1 MAMKMSIF
9 KSLSREQKEAVG
21 LLQMGTFLEYF
32 DLMLYVH
39 MAVLLNEIFF
49 PKTDPHTAALLSSFA
64 FCSTFILRPFGALI
78 FGYIGDNIGR
88 KATVIITTMMMST
101 SCIVMATL
109 PTYAQIGISAAWIVT
124 ICRIVQGLS
133 SMGEVMGAYVY
144 MTEITKPPLRYPAVS
159 FISLASTLGAS
170 AALGVA
176 TLVTKFDLNWRNA
189 FWIGA
194 GIALV
199 GSIARTRLRETP
211 DFIES
216 KAKAEL
222 KRQKRLEKL
231 VAESGEKSETL
242 EKKTVLAFF
251 LIYCGNPVCFY
262 LLYIFFNPILMSKY
276 GFSASDIIFNNFLL
290 ANIDVAS
297 CALITFLSYRIY
309 PLKILKFRST
319 FFLLFVIFLPFIIE
333 NASNCYQI
341 FAIQFLVL
349 ATALDAPPANG
360 VFIKHI
366 PVLRRMTATSFI
378 YATTRAIM
386 YIITSFGLVYLTE
399 GLGYYG
405 LWIVV
410 IPVTVGYMWA
420 VRYFECLEKGIRSG
434 EIPLTV
440 ESGYI
445 SNTLSEQSD
454 GISIPENQ
462 KIA

>member
-1 MAMKMSIF
+1 MSIL
-9 KSLSREQKEAVG
+9 KSLTRQQKEAVG
-21 LLQMGTFLEYF
+21 LLQIGTFLEFF

-39 MAVLLNEIFF
+39 MAIILNELFF
-49 PKTDPHTAALLSSFA
+49 PATDPHTASLIAAFA

-176 TLVTKFDLNWRNA
+176 TLVTKFDINWRNA

-199 GSIARTRLRETP
+199 GSVARTRLRETP

-216 KAKAEL
+216 KAKAEI
-222 KRQKRLEKL
+222 KRQKKLEIL
-231 VAESGEKSETL
+231 ISEN
-242 EKKTVLAFF
+242 EKKGEIVKRKTILAFF

-276 GFSASDIIFNNFLL
+276 GFSASDIIYNNFLL

-297 CALITFLSYRIY
+297 CVLLTFLSYRIY

-319 FFLLFVIFLPFIIE
+319 LFLFFIIFLPFLLE
-333 NASNCYQI
+333 KTSNFYQI

-349 ATALDAPPANG
+349 AMALDAPPANG
-360 VFIKHI
+360 IFIKHI
-366 PVLRRMTATSFI
+366 PVLKRMTATSFI
-378 YATTRAIM
+378 YALSRALM

-399 GLGYYG
+399 ALGYYG

-420 VRYFECLEKGIRSG
+420 VRYFKKIEEISSPEKLSFS
-434 EIPLTV
+434 EFNEVHDELLL
-440 ESGYI
+440 
-445 SNTLSEQSD
+445 NT
-454 GISIPENQ
+454 ENQ
-462 KIA
+462 NNEKIA

>member
-1 MAMKMSIF
+1 MVGNFKVVNVSII
-9 KSLSREQKEAVG
+9 KSLSRQQKEAVG
-21 LLQMGTFLEYF
+21 LLQIGTFLEYF

-39 MAVLLNEIFF
+39 MAVLLNELFF

-101 SCIVMATL
+101 SCVVMATL

-170 AALGVA
+170 AALGIA
-176 TLVTKFDLNWRNA
+176 TLVTRFDLNWRNA

-199 GSIARTRLRETP
+199 GSVARTRLRETP

-216 KAKAEL
+216 KAKAEIR
-222 KRQKRLEKL
+222 RQRKLEML
-231 VAESGEKSETL
+231 VVQSGEKRETVNR
-242 EKKTVLAFF
+242 KTIVAFF

-276 GFSASDIIFNNFLL
+276 GFSTSDIIFNNFLL

-297 CALITFLSYRIY
+297 CALLTFLSYRIY

-319 FFLLFVIFLPFIIE
+319 LFLLFTLSLPFIIE
-333 NASNCYQI
+333 NTTSFYQI
-341 FAIQFLVL
+341 FAIQFFVLV
-349 ATALDAPPANG
+349 AALDAPPANG
-360 VFIKHI
+360 IFIKHI

-378 YATTRAIM
+378 YALSRAMM
-386 YIITSFGLVYLTE
+386 YVITSFGLVYLTE
-399 GLGYYG
+399 WLGYYG
-405 LWIVV
+405 IWVV
-410 IPVTVGYMWA
+410 VMPVTIGYMWA
-420 VRYFECLEKGIRSG
+420 VRYFEKIEKASSLET
-434 EIPLTV
+434 PLAS
-440 ESGYI
+440 EA
-445 SNTLSEQSD
+445 NDAPEELSFDSD
-454 GISIPENQ
+454 K

>member
-1 MAMKMSIF
+1 
-9 KSLSREQKEAVG
+9 
-21 LLQMGTFLEYF
+21 
-32 DLMLYVH
+32 

-64 FCSTFILRPFGALI
+64 FCSTFILRPFGALV

-101 SCIVMATL
+101 SCVVMATL

-176 TLVTKFDLNWRNA
+176 TLVTKFDINWRNA

-199 GSIARTRLRETP
+199 GSVARTRLRETP

-216 KAKAEL
+216 KVKAAI
-222 KRQKRLEKL
+222 KRQKKL
-231 VAESGEKSETL
+231 DILVTESGEKGEAVD
-242 EKKTVLAFF
+242 KKTILAFF
-251 LIYCGNPVCFY
+251 LIYCGSPMCFY
-262 LLYIFFNPILMSKY
+262 LVYINFNQILISKY
-276 GFSASDIIFNNFLL
+276 NFSSADIIYNNFLL
-290 ANIDVAS
+290 ANLDILS
-297 CALITFLSYRIY
+297 CALLTFLSYKIY
-309 PLKILKFRST
+309 PLKILKFRSS
-319 FFLLFVIFLPFIIE
+319 LFIISWIFIPFMI
-333 NASNCYQI
+333 SNTTTHYQI
-341 FAIQFLVL
+341 FAIQFLLL
-349 ATALDAPPANG
+349 ATALDAWPANG

-378 YATTRAIM
+378 YAMTRAMM
-386 YIITSFGLVYLTE
+386 YIITSFGLVYLTDS
-399 GLGYYG
+399 LGYYG

-420 VRYFECLEKGIRSG
+420 VRYFEKLEGMGTSG
-434 EIPLTV
+434 TFPID
-440 ESGYI
+440 GYEDKYVD
-445 SNTLSEQSD
+445 SAHTS
-454 GISIPENQ
+454 Q
-462 KIA
+462 KYAPHIEGKQIA

>member
-1 MAMKMSIF
+1 MVESSLINGVVNVSIL
-9 KSLSREQKEAVG
+9 KSLNREQKEAVG
-21 LLQMGTFLEYF
+21 LLQIGTFLEYF

-39 MAVLLNEIFF
+39 MAVIMNDIFF

-64 FCSTFILRPFGALI
+64 FCSTFILRPFGALV

-124 ICRIVQGLS
+124 ICRVVQGLS

-159 FISLASTLGAS
+159 FISLASALGAS

-199 GSIARTRLRETP
+199 GSVARTRLRETP

-222 KRQKRLEKL
+222 KRQKKLDIL
-231 VAESGEKSETL
+231 VAESAEKREAVNR
-242 EKKTVLAFF
+242 KTVLAFF

-276 GFSASDIIFNNFLL
+276 GFSNSDIIFNNFLL
-290 ANIDVAS
+290 ANIDVVS
-297 CALITFLSYRIY
+297 CSVLTFLSYRIY
-309 PLKILKFRST
+309 PLKILKFKSSL
-319 FFLLFVIFLPFIIE
+319 FLVFVAFLPFIIE
-333 NASNCYQI
+333 NTTNFYQI
-341 FAIQFLVL
+341 FAVQFLVL

-360 VFIKHI
+360 IFIKHI
-366 PVLRRMTATSFI
+366 PVLRRMTAASFI
-378 YATTRAIM
+378 YALSRAIM

-410 IPVTVGYMWA
+410 IPVTVGYIWA
-420 VRYFECLEKGIRSG
+420 VRYFEKIERISSLEKTAILEATGMY
-434 EIPLTV
+434 EELLL
-440 ESGYI
+440 
-445 SNTLSEQSD
+445 NSD
-454 GISIPENQ
+454 K

>member
-1 MAMKMSIF
+1 MVGNFKVVNVSII
-9 KSLSREQKEAVG
+9 KSLSRQQKEAVG
-21 LLQMGTFLEYF
+21 LLQIGTFLEYF

-39 MAVLLNEIFF
+39 MAVLLNELFF

-101 SCIVMATL
+101 SCVVMATL

-170 AALGVA
+170 AALGIA
-176 TLVTKFDLNWRNA
+176 TLATTFDLNWRNA

-199 GSIARTRLRETP
+199 GSVARTRLRETP

-216 KAKAEL
+216 KAKAEI
-222 KRQKRLEKL
+222 KRQKKL
-231 VAESGEKSETL
+231 DSLDAQTGEKSEAVDG
-242 EKKTVLAFF
+242 KTILAFF
-251 LIYCGNPVCFY
+251 LIYCGSPMCFY
-262 LLYIFFNPILMSKY
+262 LVYINFNQILINEY
-276 GFSASDIIFNNFLL
+276 GFSSADIIYNNFLL
-290 ANIDVAS
+290 ANLDIVS
-297 CALITFLSYRIY
+297 CALFTFLSYRIY
-309 PLKILKFRST
+309 PLKILKFRSS
-319 FFLLFVIFLPFIIE
+319 VFIISWLFIPFMIL
-333 NASNCYQI
+333 NTTTHYQI
-341 FAIQFLVL
+341 FAIQLLLLV
-349 ATALDAPPANG
+349 AALDAWPANG
-360 VFIKHI
+360 IFIKHI
-366 PVLRRMTATSFI
+366 PVLKRMTAASFI
-378 YATTRAIM
+378 YALSRAMM

-399 GLGYYG
+399 GFGYYG
-405 LWIVV
+405 LWIIVM
-410 IPVTVGYMWA
+410 PVTIGYMWA
-420 VRYFECLEKGIRSG
+420 VRYFEKIEKASLLET
-434 EIPLTV
+434 PLASEANDTR
-440 ESGYI
+440 EE
-445 SNTLSEQSD
+445 LSFDSD
-454 GISIPENQ
+454 K

>member
-1 MAMKMSIF
+1 MSIL
-9 KSLSREQKEAVG
+9 KSLNREQKEAVG
-21 LLQMGTFLEYF
+21 LLQIGTFLEYF

-39 MAVLLNEIFF
+39 MAVLLNELFF

-101 SCIVMATL
+101 SCVIMATL
-109 PTYAQIGISAAWIVT
+109 PTYAQIGITAAWVVT

-144 MTEITKPPLRYPAVS
+144 MTEITKPPVRYPAVS
-159 FISLASTLGAS
+159 LISLASTLGAS

-176 TLVTKFDLNWRNA
+176 TLVTKFNFDWRNA

-199 GSIARTRLRETP
+199 GSVARTRLRETP

-222 KRQKRLEKL
+222 KRQKKIEMLI
-231 VAESGEKSETL
+231 AESGEER
-242 EKKTVLAFF
+242 EKVDRKTIIAFF
-251 LIYCGNPVCFY
+251 LVYCGNPVCFY
-262 LLYIFFNPILMSKY
+262 LLYIFFNPILISQY
-276 GFSASDIIFNNFLL
+276 NFTAADIIFNNFLL
-290 ANIDVAS
+290 ANIDVFS
-297 CALITFLSYRIY
+297 CAILTFLSYRIY
-309 PLKILKFRST
+309 PLSILKFRST
-319 FFLLFVIFLPFIIE
+319 LCIILAFLMPFLIE
-333 NASNCYQI
+333 NTTNHYQI

-349 ATALDAPPANG
+349 VAALDAQPANG

-378 YATTRAIM
+378 YALSRAIM
-386 YIITSFGLVYLTE
+386 YVITSFGLVYLTE
-399 GLGYYG
+399 ALGYYG

-410 IPVTVGYMWA
+410 IPVTIGYMWA
-420 VRYFECLEKGIRSG
+420 VRYFARLDRLTSALER
-434 EIPLTV
+434 
-440 ESGYI
+440 
-445 SNTLSEQSD
+445 
-454 GISIPENQ
+454 
-462 KIA
+462 